1 MCKLQ
6 HRNEEN
12 MDKKELAIALHDK
25 KYNCCQAVACAFC
38 EEVGVKEQVLFK
50 AGEGFGLGMG
60 CMDGTCGALSGA
72 IMLAGFK
79 NSDGNTDAPGTKAST
94 YQLSKQLL
102 ETFREKCGSTVCRE
116 LKGVDTGKVL
126 CSCPDCICNGVE
138 AVQEVLGL

>member
-1 MCKLQ
+1 
-6 HRNEEN
+6 

-38 EEVGVKEQVLFK
+38 EEVGVEEQVLFK
-50 AGEGFGLGMG
+50 AGEGFGFGMG

-79 NSDGNTDAPGTKAST
+79 NSDGNTDAPSTKAST

-102 ETFREKCGSTVCRE
+102 TSFKEKCGSTVCRE

-138 AVQEVLGL
+138 VVQEVLGL